1 MEGYLKND
9 LWIKLAKQ
17 ANSECQN
24 LLAELKKIPDVE
36 ILHPTQANLI
46 FALIPE
52 KLHTTLSAKGA
63 KYNFWTNQMLPNDVP
78 KDKIKIRLACSWSTT
93 KSEIDHLL
101 ELLSNC

>member
-46 FALIPE
+46 
-52 KLHTTLSAKGA
+52 K
-63 KYNFWTNQMLPNDVP
+63 
-78 KDKIKIRLACSWSTT
+78 
-93 KSEIDHLL
+93 
-101 ELLSNC
+101 